1 MACKKNID
9 VALSLDPFSGE
20 TQASLGYWYFQN
32 FDWHAAEITYKRS
45 LKLNSNQ
52 SNVYLWLAILLEAK
66 GENDEALSIYNKGN
80 DINPMW
86 DYLLQNK
93 VRLLANMNNKEAAY
107 AVQRSL
113 ITKATHD
120 PVLLNKRYSDL
131 SLLQWSFDDK
141 EVAIASAKSKIV
153 TAWPSCRLKYS
164 SMPVR
169 NPLAPTIV
177 CIMRMTSD
185 PFS

>member
-120 PVLLNKRYSDL
+120 PVLLNKRY
-131 SLLQWSFDDK
+131 F
-141 EVAIASAKSKIV
+141 
-153 TAWPSCRLKYS
+153 R
-164 SMPVR
+164 
-169 NPLAPTIV
+169 
-177 CIMRMTSD
+177 
-185 PFS
+185 